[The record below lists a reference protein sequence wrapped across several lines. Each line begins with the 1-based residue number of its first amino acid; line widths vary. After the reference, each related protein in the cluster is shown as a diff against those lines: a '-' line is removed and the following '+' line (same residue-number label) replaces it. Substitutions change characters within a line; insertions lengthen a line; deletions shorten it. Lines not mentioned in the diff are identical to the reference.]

1 MKVELLRE
9 LWAQDLKQL
18 FTAEAG
24 VKEALRRILEASSL
38 GELQSA
44 ISEHLERSKLQIA
57 RLERIFQGLDFESTA
72 PRRTSGEPPSRKA
85 GRSFAAAA
93 DTISEPRVSVGDRT
107 SAAAHSGDRG
117 VDRGVGAYGTAR
129 GYASFLGGRQTPPY
143 GESPENSETLASA
156 GQRAQGN
163 RR

>member
-38 GELQSA
+38 GEL
-44 ISEHLERSKLQIA
+44 H
-57 RLERIFQGLDFESTA
+57 
-72 PRRTSGEPPSRKA
+72 
-85 GRSFAAAA
+85 
-93 DTISEPRVSVGDRT
+93 V
-107 SAAAHSGDRG
+107 
-117 VDRGVGAYGTAR
+117 
-129 GYASFLGGRQTPPY
+129 
-143 GESPENSETLASA
+143 ESPDPSGSLASA
-156 GQRAQGN
+156 GQLAQGN